1 MPISTVCW
9 KYLIKVS
16 TVLCPV
22 LAYFR
27 ASFFYKTKIQTIVV
41 RISNYNLLH
50 PNVVSINRDLS
61 DMNKLLLCVTVLA
74 GAILAGCGGGNHS
87 EDASS
92 KAGQASAQE
101 SSAAMAV
108 AASSMGL
115 SNSQALSDLSERLAD
130 GAQLNAAELVS
141 ARRSSSVAVVR
152 KGVTTGEQVTV
163 HRFWNSARGTHFYT
177 ASEAERASVV
187 ANLPSFTYEGQAFHA
202 FGSQVMGLSPV
213 HRFLN
218 TISGTHFY
226 TISANEKAYIEAN
239 IPELR
244 YEGVA
249 YLTSTV
255 PMSGFVPTYRFFNSV
270 QATHF
275 YTRDDRER
283 DSLIAANAGYIYE
296 GVAYYVLPSADVSA
310 PVLADLFPAAG
321 ESVPTTQVHVRGK
334 VSDNVAVKS
343 VALVMGNTSVPAT
356 IVAGAFSAMLPLQPG
371 LNSYTIVTED
381 HSGNRKEVPASAY
394 LGARVAGGGSHSGAI
409 RNGMLYTVGRNN
421 TGQLGFGNTSTY
433 SQGESSH
440 PTSMRQITHGG
451 ATPVSLMFNQNFSLM
466 LDSSGLIWSW
476 GTNASGQLGVGTCSA
491 VLDTA
496 NRLVPTQVTGLAS
509 VVTIAAGYDHSLALK
524 RDGTV
529 WAFGQNTLGQLGDG
543 TTVNKDCPAQVQGLP
558 TDARVIQIAAGAAS
572 SYALDDR
579 GRVWA
584 WGRNQYGNLGQG
596 TVSGSSTAQT
606 FPVLVPLM
614 APVVMLANGRDHVL
628 ALTDTGAV
636 LGWGLNA
643 SNQLTSEWA
652 SPVSTPA
659 QLPALPAASSL
670 RVWANG
676 NSSWVMKEVGVP
688 YRWGQRL
695 GNANT
700 DFPTANLAAPERV
713 SSTLTGVIDVGPG
726 ASHWLVLTASGDFSS
741 LGWSFE
747 GSLGAGPSTINTWA
761 YVEPIAVMFP

>member
-1 MPISTVCW
+1 MNTRFL
-9 KYLIKVS
+9 YL
-16 TVLCPV
+16 
-22 LAYFR
+22 A
-27 ASFFYKTKIQTIVV
+27 
-41 RISNYNLLH
+41 
-50 PNVVSINRDLS
+50 
-61 DMNKLLLCVTVLA
+61 VLA
-74 GAILAGCGGGNHS
+74 GAILAGCGGGNNS
-87 EDASS
+87 EEASS
-92 KAGQASAQE
+92 KASLVSAKE
-101 SSAAMAV
+101 SSPATVV
-108 AASSMGL
+108 APGTPVAS
-115 SNSQALSDLSERLAD
+115 SQALADLSERLAD
-130 GAQLNAAELVS
+130 GAQLNATELAS
-141 ARRSSSVAVVR
+141 ARKSSSVATVR
-152 KGVTTGEQVTV
+152 KAGTTGEQVTV
-163 HRFWNSARGTHFYT
+163 HRFWNSAMGTHFYT

-187 ANLPSFTYEGQAFHA
+187 ANLPTFMYEGQAFHA
-202 FGSQVMGLSPV
+202 FDSQVMGLSPV

-218 TISGTHFY
+218 TLSGTHFY
-226 TISANEKAYIEAN
+226 TISADEKAHIEAN

-249 YLTSTV
+249 YMTSTA
-255 PMSGFVPTYRFFNSV
+255 PATGFVPTYRFFNPAK
-270 QATHF
+270 ATHF
-275 YTRDDRER
+275 YTRDESER
-283 DSLIAANAGYIYE
+283 ASLIAANAGYTYE

-321 ESVPTTQVHVRGK
+321 ESVPTTQAHVSGK

-356 IVAGAFSAMLPLQPG
+356 VVAGAFSAKLPLQPG

-381 HSGNRKEVPASAY
+381 HSGNRQEVSASAY

-409 RNGMLYTVGRNN
+409 RNGLLYTVGRNN
-421 TGQLGFGNTSTY
+421 AGQLGFGNTSTY
-433 SQGESSH
+433 SQGESTH
-440 PTSMRQITHGG
+440 PTLMRQITHSG
-451 ATPVSLMFNQNFSLM
+451 AAPVSLMFNQNFSLM
-466 LDSSGLIWSW
+466 LDSSGSIWSW

-496 NRLVPTQVTGLAS
+496 NRLVPTQVTGLSS

-524 RDGTV
+524 SDGTV

-543 TTVNKDCPAQVQGLP
+543 TTAHKDCPVQVLGLP
-558 TDARVIQIAAGAAS
+558 TEARVIQIAAGAAS

-596 TVSGSSTAQT
+596 TTSTSTAVQAS
-606 FPVLVPLM
+606 PLLVPLS
-614 APVVMLANGRDHVL
+614 AFVVMLANGRDHVL

-636 LGWGLNA
+636 IGWGLNA

-659 QLPALPAASSL
+659 QLPSLPAASSL

-700 DFPTANLAAPERV
+700 DFPTANLVAPERV
-713 SSTLTGVIDVGPG
+713 SSTLTGVLDVGPG
-726 ASHWLVLTASGDFSS
+726 ASHWLVLKTSGDFSS

-747 GSLGAGPSTINTWA
+747 ASLGAGPSTINTWA